1 MDVGENSSVSEHVFG
16 TLGNCII
23 IEFLLIMPRLS
34 NYMRDL
40 VYVLGDN
47 LVEMLLHHGLQLVHR
62 AWHGYVVPADAIKP
76 SVD

>member
-1 MDVGENSSVSEHVFG
+1 MGENSSVSEHVFG
-16 TLGNCII
+16 TLGNGII
-23 IEFLLIMPRLS
+23 IQFLLIMPRLS
-34 NYMRDL
+34 RDL

-62 AWHGYVVPADAIKP
+62 AWHGDVVPADAIKP